1 MTWCLFRW
9 GLVFNQEKTAH
20 DRLHQQFKSD
30 LPIGLGTASTWLQSK
45 GKLFKDHTT
54 GWFRWDKFKET
65 AIKAHVSWRMAKRLD
80 KMMMDFMSKETLQN
94 SCKILTINK

>member
-30 LPIGLGTASTWLQSK
+30 LPIGLGTAST
-45 GKLFKDHTT
+45 
-54 GWFRWDKFKET
+54 
-65 AIKAHVSWRMAKRLD
+65 
-80 KMMMDFMSKETLQN
+80 
-94 SCKILTINK
+94 